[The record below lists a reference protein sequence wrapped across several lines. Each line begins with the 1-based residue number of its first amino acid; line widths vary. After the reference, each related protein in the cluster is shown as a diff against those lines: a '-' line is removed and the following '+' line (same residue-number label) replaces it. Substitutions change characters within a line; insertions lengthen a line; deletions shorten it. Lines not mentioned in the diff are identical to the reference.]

1 MEERKIIL
9 KMIVEIVGAPKD
21 HVDETLKKVV
31 EKLKSEFK
39 VHKEE
44 IYEAENVEKFW
55 SAFTE
60 VELELNNI
68 DQLVELCFSYMPS
81 SIEIIDPIEFKIKV
95 NDINNMLNDLMAK
108 LHQNDMIIKN
118 LVAENTLINRE
129 LGKKQN

>member
-1 MEERKIIL
+1 MEEQKIIL
-9 KMIVEIVGAPKD
+9 KMIVEIVGTPKE
-21 HVDETLKKVV
+21 HVDATLKKVV
-31 EKLKSEFK
+31 EKLKGEFK

-81 SIEIIDPIEFKIKV
+81 SIEIIEPIEFKIKV
-95 NDINNMLNDLMAK
+95 NDINNLLNDLMAK

-118 LVAENTLINRE
+118 LVAENTLIKRE